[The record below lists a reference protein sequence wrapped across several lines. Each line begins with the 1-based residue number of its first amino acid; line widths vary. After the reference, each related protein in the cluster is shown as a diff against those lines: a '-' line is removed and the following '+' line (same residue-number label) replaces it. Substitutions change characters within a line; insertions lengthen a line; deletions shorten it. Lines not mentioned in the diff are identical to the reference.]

1 MTTPRE
7 TTSAEEIREGLINAE
22 PSRRPGMGRYILYYL
37 RSKPLGT
44 IGFSIVLLMILT
56 AIFAP
61 LIAPHT
67 YQEQN
72 YEAVRV
78 APSLEFPFGTDQ
90 FGRDI
95 FSRVVYGAQIS
106 MMVGF
111 LAVIAGTG
119 AGAVVGLISGYFM
132 GKTDHIVQ
140 RLVDMWMSFPDL
152 ILALTIVA
160 VFGNT
165 IPNVILAI
173 AATIMPRGVRVIRS
187 STIAIREM
195 DYTLGGPVHRSVGP
209 ADHAAARPAQHGGA
223 LPDYHVLHVRHR
235 HPYRGGAELPGPGH
249 LGADA
254 FLGPDADGTGGAIP
268 GLVALDAYL
277 PGNGDHPHRD
287 GFRLR
292 RRRPARHLRSQAAGQ
307 ITAPNPGYSQAP
319 GGHQSPILGPWKRM
333 GDFAGPRADTRKN
346 KERN

>member
-37 RSKPLGT
+37 KSKPLGT

-78 APSLEFPFGTDQ
+78 SPSLEFPFGTDQ

-119 AGAVVGLISGYFM
+119 AGAIVGLISGYFM

-195 DYTLGGPVHRSVGP
+195 DYTL
-209 ADHAAARPAQHGGA
+209 AARSIGA
-223 LPDYHVLHVRHR
+223 SDLRIMLRHVLPNTVA
-235 HPYRGGAELPGPGH
+235 PFLIIMSSMFGTAILTEAGLS
-249 LGADA
+249 
-254 FLGPDADGTGGAIP
+254 FLGLGISEPTPSWGRMLTG
-268 GLVALDAYL
+268 
-277 PGNGDHPHRD
+277 
-287 GFRLR
+287 
-292 RRRPARHLRSQAAGQ
+292 QAAQYLASSPWMLIFPGMA
-307 ITAPNPGYSQAP
+307 IT
-319 GGHQSPILGPWKRM
+319 LTVM
-333 GDFAGPRADTRKN
+333 GFAFAGDALRDIFDPKQRGR
-346 KERN
+346 

>member
-7 TTSAEEIREGLINAE
+7 TTSADAIREGLLTAE
-22 PSRRPGMGRYILYYL
+22 PSRRPGMVRYWIYYL
-37 RSKPLGT
+37 RHKPLGT
-44 IGFSIVLLMILT
+44 IGFSIVLLMVLT

-61 LIAPHT
+61 LIAPYT

-72 YEAVRV
+72 YEAVRES
-78 APSLEFPFGTDQ
+78 PSLEFFFGTDQ

-119 AGAVVGLISGYFM
+119 AGAVVGLVSGYFM
-132 GKTDHIVQ
+132 GKLDHVVQ
-140 RLVDMWMSFPDL
+140 RIVDMWMSFPDL

-187 STIAIREM
+187 ATISIREM
-195 DYTLGGPVHRSVGP
+195 DYTL
-209 ADHAAARPAQHGGA
+209 AARSIGA
-223 LPDYHVLHVRHR
+223 SDLRIMLRHVLPNTVA
-235 HPYRGGAELPGPGH
+235 PFLIIMSSMFGTAILTEAGLS
-249 LGADA
+249 
-254 FLGPDADGTGGAIP
+254 FLGLGISEPTPSWGRMLTG
-268 GLVALDAYL
+268 
-277 PGNGDHPHRD
+277 
-287 GFRLR
+287 
-292 RRRPARHLRSQAAGQ
+292 QAAQYLATSPWILIFPGVA
-307 ITAPNPGYSQAP
+307 IT
-319 GGHQSPILGPWKRM
+319 ITVM
-333 GDFAGPRADTRKN
+333 GFAFAGDALRDIFDPKQRGR
-346 KERN
+346 

>member
-195 DYTLGGPVHRSVGP
+195 DYTL
-209 ADHAAARPAQHGGA
+209 AARSIGA
-223 LPDYHVLHVRHR
+223 SDLRIMLRHVLPNTVA
-235 HPYRGGAELPGPGH
+235 PFLIIMSSMFGTAILTEAGLS
-249 LGADA
+249 
-254 FLGPDADGTGGAIP
+254 FLGLGISEPTPSWGRMLTG
-268 GLVALDAYL
+268 
-277 PGNGDHPHRD
+277 
-287 GFRLR
+287 
-292 RRRPARHLRSQAAGQ
+292 QAAQYLASSPWMLIFPGMA
-307 ITAPNPGYSQAP
+307 IT
-319 GGHQSPILGPWKRM
+319 ITVM
-333 GDFAGPRADTRKN
+333 GFAFAGDALRDIFDPKQRGR
-346 KERN
+346 

>member
-22 PSRRPGMGRYILYYL
+22 PSRRPGMGRYLLYYL

-78 APSLEFPFGTDQ
+78 SPSLEFPFGTDQ

-119 AGAVVGLISGYFM
+119 AGAIVGLISGYFM

-195 DYTLGGPVHRSVGP
+195 DYTL
-209 ADHAAARPAQHGGA
+209 AARSIGA
-223 LPDYHVLHVRHR
+223 SDLRIMLRHVLPNTVA
-235 HPYRGGAELPGPGH
+235 PFLIIMSSMFGTAILTEAGLS
-249 LGADA
+249 
-254 FLGPDADGTGGAIP
+254 FLGLGISEPTPSWGRMLTG
-268 GLVALDAYL
+268 
-277 PGNGDHPHRD
+277 
-287 GFRLR
+287 
-292 RRRPARHLRSQAAGQ
+292 QAAQYLASSPWMLIFPGMA
-307 ITAPNPGYSQAP
+307 IT
-319 GGHQSPILGPWKRM
+319 ITVM
-333 GDFAGPRADTRKN
+333 GFAFAGDALRDIFDPKQRGR
-346 KERN
+346 